1 VFNLKSKMYEVF
13 LVSVIY
19 WTTLLVVF
27 VWLSRRLAALRAR
40 IADLEIQEKERK

>member
-1 VFNLKSKMYEVF
+1 MYEVF

-27 VWLSRRLAALRAR
+27 VWLNRRLSALREK
-40 IADLEIQEKERK
+40 IADLEAKEEGGEEGHES